1 MYVFT
6 PKGDVVD
13 LPAGSTPLDFAY
25 HIHSDVG
32 HRCIGAKIGGRIVPF
47 TYQLQMG
54 DQIEIITQ
62 KQPNPSRDWLNPNLG
77 YVTTSRGRSK
87 IHAWFRKQDRDK
99 NILAGRQILDDELEH
114 LGISLKDAEKHLL
127 PRYNFN
133 ELDELLAAIGGGD
146 IRLNQM
152 VNFLQAQFNKPSAA
166 EQDAAA
172 LKQLQQK
179 TYTPQN
185 RTKDNG
191 RVVVEGVGNLMH
203 HIARCCQPIPGDEI
217 VGFIT
222 RARDLRASRGL
233 RSAG

>member
-1 MYVFT
+1 MDAPKFT
-6 PKGDVVD
+6 H
-13 LPAGSTPLDFAY
+13 GSVNRIAIKTFSP
-25 HIHSDVG
+25 
-32 HRCIGAKIGGRIVPF
+32 GGRSP
-47 TYQLQMG
+47 
-54 DQIEIITQ
+54 
-62 KQPNPSRDWLNPNLG
+62 
-77 YVTTSRGRSK
+77 
-87 IHAWFRKQDRDK
+87 
-99 NILAGRQILDDELEH
+99 DDELEH

-191 RVVVEGVGNLMH
+191 RVVVEG
-203 HIARCCQPIPGDEI
+203 
-217 VGFIT
+217 
-222 RARDLRASRGL
+222 
-233 RSAG
+233 

>member
-1 MYVFT
+1 M
-6 PKGDVVD
+6 
-13 LPAGSTPLDFAY
+13 
-25 HIHSDVG
+25 
-32 HRCIGAKIGGRIVPF
+32 
-47 TYQLQMG
+47 
-54 DQIEIITQ
+54 
-62 KQPNPSRDWLNPNLG
+62 
-77 YVTTSRGRSK
+77 
-87 IHAWFRKQDRDK
+87 
-99 NILAGRQILDDELEH
+99 EH

-203 HIARCCQPIPGDEI
+203 HIAPLLPANPGRRDRRLYHP
-217 VGFIT
+217 G
-222 RARDLRASRGL
+222 ARDLRASRGL
-233 RSAG
+233 RSAGRTAVACPGAHRRCGMGRKLLGGLLAGGQGGGERSQRFTARYPLPSSPMRR